1 MYVLNNVTYFDS
13 FGVEYIPKEIKKFI
27 GNRNI
32 QAIVFR
38 IQANNS
44 VMYGHFCIGFIGFLL
59 KNKNLTDFAH
69 LFSPSDLKK
78 MMIWLWGD
86 GIGGKGSSILGCGW
100 GESVLISIT
109 L

>member
-1 MYVLNNVTYFDS
+1 MYALNNVTYFES
-13 FGVEYIPKEIKKFI
+13 FGVECIPKEIKKFI

-38 IQANNS
+38 IRANNS
-44 VMYGHFCIGFIGFLL
+44 VMCGYFCIEFIGFLL

-78 MMIWLWGD
+78 NDDMVM
-86 GIGGKGSSILGCGW
+86 GGWNRWEGFIY
-100 GESVLISIT
+100 IRM
-109 L
+109 